1 MLIAI
6 AIIAAAAIS
15 AFGIPKVAHAS
26 GFRDGYEQAK
36 MDAQTGENNN
46 HCGFDNSDSYFFDFK
61 AGYLAGQGASL
72 LHN

>member
-1 MLIAI
+1 
-6 AIIAAAAIS
+6 
-15 AFGIPKVAHAS
+15 VAHAS
-26 GFRDGYEQAK
+26 GFREGYEWAK

-46 HCGFDNSDSYFFDFK
+46 HCGFDNSDSYCFDLK

>member
-26 GFRDGYEQAK
+26 GFREGYEWAK

-46 HCGFDNSDSYFFDFK
+46 HCGFDNSDSYCFDLK